1 MNIKKISLFLSL
13 FILIATAAFLFKDNS
28 HPKNSFNV
36 YFVKDEKVLPLKRT
50 VNPSVNGKISDLNY
64 AIEELLKGPTVKES
78 SKGYLTEIPFATN
91 VLSIK
96 ENPESFIINLSNDFQ
111 SGGGSLS
118 MALRLDQLIK
128 TASGTS
134 EGKKVYL
141 FINGKKPEYIGG
153 EGLIVPSPL
162 NKSK

>member
-1 MNIKKISLFLSL
+1 MNIKKNLIYLLLFVL
-13 FILIATAAFLFKDNS
+13 FAVAAFLFMNNS
-28 HPKNSFNV
+28 PQKNSFNV

-50 VNPSVNGKISDLNY
+50 INPSVNGKISNLNY

-78 SKGYLTEIPFATN
+78 AQGYLTEIPFATS
-91 VLSIK
+91 VLNIK

-118 MALRLDQLIK
+118 MTLRLEQLTK
-128 TASGTS
+128 TALGTA

-162 NKSK
+162 NKQK